1 MFKKKLYSALIL
13 LLTLCLSIQILPDH
27 AHALGE
33 GCNLSGCTCAN
44 CSWIYLYLSPT
55 ADYHITHVK
64 CTTCS
69 AAYGVSND
77 PHTFSGDTCT
87 LCGYTRSG
95 SGGGDTS
102 CSHGRY
108 SYNCEYYNSNYHY
121 VSKVCRDC
129 GEEVDYFQEN
139 HSLRNSF
146 SQYDGSYHTYESYCT
161 ECNETIDSS
170 REAHNWT
177 YDYRSYS
184 STEHRVDKTCRDC
197 DYSTTDYENHRDN
210 NGDGRCDDCSESLSV
225 TVTWNAGANGGT
237 VNGSSSVTTTV
248 TSGGVASAPGY
259 TPVKAGYT
267 FKGWYTS
274 ASGGSLYNTVSVTS
288 TRTFYAQFNASSYT
302 VTWNANGGTPAM
314 LQ

>member
-1 MFKKKLYSALIL
+1 MKKRMISLVCSLALAFSL
-13 LLTLCLSIQILPDH
+13 AVPAFAKEVKQTEVPVTLTVINAAQKISVTVPAALPVSVV
-27 AHALGE
+27 E
-33 GCNLSGCTCAN
+33 GNVVTATNSG
-44 CSWIYLYLSPT
+44 
-55 ADYHITHVK
+55 YHITHVK

-146 SQYDGSYHTYESYCT
+146 SQYDGSYHTYEAYCT

-184 STEHRVDKTCRDC
+184 STEHRVDMTCRDC
-197 DYSTTDYENHRDN
+197 DYSTTDYENHRDS

-237 VNGSSSVTTTV
+237 VNGSSSVTTAV

-288 TRTFYAQFNASSYT
+288 ARTFYAQFT
-302 VTWNANGGTPAM
+302 QVPIP
-314 LQ
+314 